1 MARSK
6 NDRINHDSIER
17 LERRAKVKPYK
28 RQSKQHIFDD
38 IDDEDDNSYDYVQ
51 NRCLSKTKRKQEE
64 IIYFLLVSY
73 RARSK

>member
-28 RQSKQHIFDD
+28 RQSKQHIFDG
-38 IDDEDDNSYDYVQ
+38 IDDEDDNSYDYV
-51 NRCLSKTKRKQEE
+51 
-64 IIYFLLVSY
+64 
-73 RARSK
+73 

>member
-38 IDDEDDNSYDYVQ
+38 FDEDDNSYDYV
-51 NRCLSKTKRKQEE
+51 
-64 IIYFLLVSY
+64 
-73 RARSK
+73 